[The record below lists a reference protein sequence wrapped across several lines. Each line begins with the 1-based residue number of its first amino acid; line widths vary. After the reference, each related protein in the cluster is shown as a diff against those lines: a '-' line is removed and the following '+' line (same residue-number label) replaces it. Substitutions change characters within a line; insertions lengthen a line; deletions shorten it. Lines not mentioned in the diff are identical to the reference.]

1 MSHIDPVTSSTVSSE
16 ITGRPTR
23 LRTLVSILILGFASG
38 LPLSLTGYAMQ
49 AWLTAEGVAL
59 ATVGAFSL
67 VALPYTFKFL
77 WAPLMDS
84 FDLPF
89 FGARRGWVL
98 FTQLALAAAL
108 LAMASI
114 SPLAHIEWFAV
125 MALLVAFLSASQ
137 DVVVDAYRTEVLPP
151 ALYGLG
157 TSFFMLG
164 YRLAMLV
171 SGGVTLIWADT
182 ALSSGW
188 SWPQI
193 YQTMA
198 GVTVGLALLSAAAI
212 PSLPAVARVRGVAR
226 RDLLGFLAVVT
237 ATAVGWL
244 TTKWLLRPAFAF
256 AFQSWQTR
264 DAVEMSL
271 QDASV
276 RWADLGSL
284 LLGITLTVPLI
295 AWAAKVGRFDTLVH
309 GLEDYFSRPGAW
321 ALLGLI
327 VMYRLGDSFA
337 GALMTPFLLKGMTF
351 SMAEVGVV
359 TSVLGLWLSFF
370 GSILGGMCML
380 QLGLWRALLVFGI
393 LKAVTVLGYAWLAI
407 VGKGYLPGFVMPAF
421 DAGLVRFSQ
430 STPLDGGLI
439 LVTALDNVCGGM
451 VMTAFAAL
459 LMSLCNLRFAATQFA
474 LLSALS
480 ALGRI
485 WVGPMVGVLAESI
498 GWKWFFSVSAA
509 LALPGLCLLW
519 WLRERMVALESPAPA
534 R

>member
-1 MSHIDPVTSSTVSSE
+1 
-16 ITGRPTR
+16 
-23 LRTLVSILILGFASG
+23 
-38 LPLSLTGYAMQ
+38 MQ
-49 AWLTAEGVAL
+49 AWLTAEGIAL
-59 ATVGAFSL
+59 ATIGTFSL

-84 FDLPF
+84 FDLPL

-98 FTQLALAAAL
+98 FTHLALAASL

-114 SPLAHIEWFAV
+114 SPLAHIKWFAV
-125 MALLVAFLSASQ
+125 IALLVAFLSASQ

-151 ALYGLG
+151 VLYGLG

-171 SGGVTLIWADT
+171 SGGLTLIWADT

-198 GVTVGLALLSAAAI
+198 SVMVGLALLSVAAM
-212 PSLPAVARVRGVAR
+212 PSLPAVARVRGVVR
-226 RDLLGFLAVVT
+226 RDLLGFLAVVA

-244 TTKWLLRPAFAF
+244 TTEWLLRPTFAF

-276 RWADLGSL
+276 RWADLAGL

-295 AWAAKVGRFDTLVH
+295 VWAAKIWRFDTLVH

-321 ALLGLI
+321 AFLGLI
-327 VMYRLGDSFA
+327 VVYRLGDSFA

-359 TSVLGLWLSFF
+359 TSILGLWLSFF

-380 QLGLWRALLVFGI
+380 WRALLVFGI
-393 LKAVTVLGYAWLAI
+393 LKAVTLLGYAWLAI
-407 VGKGYLPGFVMPAF
+407 VGKGHLPGFVMPAF
-421 DAGLVRFSQ
+421 DAGLVRFAQ

-439 LVTALDNVCGGM
+439 LVCALDSVCSGM

-480 ALGRI
+480 ALCRI

-498 GWKWFFSVSAA
+498 GWKWFFSASAV

-519 WLRERMVALESPAPA
+519 RLRDRMVSLESTAIVCQDTDNTASPTTASTNE
-534 R
+534 RLNR

>member
-1 MSHIDPVTSSTVSSE
+1 
-16 ITGRPTR
+16 
-23 LRTLVSILILGFASG
+23 
-38 LPLSLTGYAMQ
+38 MQ
-49 AWLTAEGVAL
+49 AWLTAEGIAL
-59 ATVGAFSL
+59 ATIGTFSL

-84 FDLPF
+84 FDLPL

-98 FTQLALAAAL
+98 FTHLALAASL

-114 SPLAHIEWFAV
+114 SPLAHIKWFAV
-125 MALLVAFLSASQ
+125 IALLVAFLSASQ

-151 ALYGLG
+151 VLYGLG

-171 SGGVTLIWADT
+171 SGGLTLIWADT

-198 GVTVGLALLSAAAI
+198 SVMVGLALLSVAAM
-212 PSLPAVARVRGVAR
+212 PSLPAVARVRGVVR
-226 RDLLGFLAVVT
+226 RDLLGFLAVVA

-244 TTKWLLRPAFAF
+244 TTEWLLRPTFAF

-276 RWADLGSL
+276 RWADLAGL

-295 AWAAKVGRFDTLVH
+295 VWAAKIWRFDTLVH

-321 ALLGLI
+321 AFLGLI
-327 VMYRLGDSFA
+327 VVYRLGDSFA

-359 TSVLGLWLSFF
+359 TSILGLWLSFF

-380 QLGLWRALLVFGI
+380 RLGLWRALLVFGI
-393 LKAVTVLGYAWLAI
+393 LKAVTLLGYAWLAI
-407 VGKGYLPGFVMPAF
+407 VGKGHLPGFVMPAF
-421 DAGLVRFSQ
+421 DAGLVRFAQ

-439 LVTALDNVCGGM
+439 LVCALDSVCSGM

-480 ALGRI
+480 ALCRI

-498 GWKWFFSVSAA
+498 GWKWFFSASAV

-519 WLRERMVALESPAPA
+519 RLRDRMVSLESTAIVCQDTDNTASPTTASTNE
-534 R
+534 RLNR